1 MDMKAV
7 VVWILIEMLSL
18 SLVLL
23 LNSKWTIKMMMMMIV
38 IEIMRENIVPNSN
51 VYNEA
56 F

>member
-1 MDMKAV
+1 MEMKAV

-23 LNSKWTIKMMMMMIV
+23 LNSKWTIKMMMIV
-38 IEIMRENIVPNSN
+38 IEMMRENIVPNSN

>member
-23 LNSKWTIKMMMMMIV
+23 LNSKWTIKMMMIV
-38 IEIMRENIVPNSN
+38 IEMMRENIVPNSN

>member
-18 SLVLL
+18 LLVLL
-23 LNSKWTIKMMMMMIV
+23 LNSKWTIKMMMIV
-38 IEIMRENIVPNSN
+38 IEMMRENIVPNSN